1 MKQFKWT
8 HNGVE
13 YTHDPFKVIPTV
25 EDGGPDDGNAGKAMW
40 EAIGMTETQ
49 ATTVR
54 NNMRWNFVRE
64 ERDRRLL
71 QTDWVSGDDVPSSH
85 KTKWQAYR
93 QELRDVTNQSDPY
106 NITWPTEPS

>member
-13 YTHDPFKVIPTV
+13 YTHDPFKVIPSV
-25 EDGGPDDGNAGKAMW
+25 EDGGPDDGNAGKTMW
-40 EAIGMTETQ
+40 EVIGMTEAQ
-49 ATTVR
+49 STTVR

-64 ERDRRLL
+64 ERDRRIL

-93 QELRDVTNQSDPY
+93 QALRDVTNQSDPL
-106 NITWPTEPS
+106 NISWPTEPS